1 LAKIFKK
8 KLKKELDMY
17 VMPKKRV
24 IRPLND
30 RVLAALYCIK
40 ILNTHIGK
48 NLKKIAFKQL

>member
-48 NLKKIAFKQL
+48 NLKKNSI